1 MGSKGG
7 GDTQTSQVKLPAWI
21 DAAAKKN
28 LAAAYNV
35 SGNMMGPYSGQRVA
49 GMTDAQMGN
58 ISGLQQNVGSTNPAF
73 AYAQGISGGVANYQP
88 SQINAGY
95 LANTDLSSYMN
106 PYTQSVIGSGLSA
119 LDQQRMQALNQVGDT
134 AVKAGAFGG
143 SRQGISEGVTN
154 AQAASSAGSLA
165 SSLMAQNYGQ
175 AQSAATNDLQR
186 NFLQQQYN
194 QQAGLTGAQLN
205 LSAANQLGN
214 LAEQGQNAFLKGN
227 VAAMGGQD
235 AIQAQNQRMLD
246 AFKQYYTE
254 QQQFPLQ
261 QLQIPLQAL
270 GMSPYGQTQ
279 TTTGGGMSSNPA
291 MGALGG
297 AASGAAMGTAIMPG
311 WGTAIGG
318 VAGGLYGLLAS

>member
-1 MGSKGG
+1 MGKSSGQP
-7 GDTQTSQVKLPAWI
+7 QTSKVTLPAWVTN
-21 DAAAKKN
+21 AGQRN
-28 LAAAYNV
+28 LAASYDVAA
-35 SGNMMGPYSGQRVA
+35 NMAGPYSGQRVA

-58 ISGLQQNVGSTNPAF
+58 INSLQQNVGSTNPAF
-73 AYAQGISGGVANYQP
+73 AYAQDIAGGVGSYQP

-106 PYTQSVIGSGLSA
+106 PYTQNVIGSGLSA

-134 AVKAGAFGG
+134 AVRAGAFGG

-154 AQAASSAGSLA
+154 AQSAASAGSLA
-165 SSLMAQNYGQ
+165 SNLMAQNYAQ
-175 AQSAATNDLQR
+175 AQAAATNDLQR
-186 NFLQQQYN
+186 NFQMQQYN
-194 QQAGLTGAQLN
+194 QSAGLTGAQLN
-205 LSAANQLGN
+205 LAGALGLGT

-235 AIQAQNQRMLD
+235 AISAQNQRMLD
-246 AFKQYYTE
+246 AQRQYYAE

-270 GMSPYGQTQ
+270 GMTPYGQTQ
-279 TTTGGGMSSNPA
+279 TTTGGGGSSSPV

-297 AASGAAMGTAIMPG
+297 AASGFAMSGGNPIGAA
-311 WGTAIGG
+311 
-318 VAGGLYGLLAS
+318 VGGLAGLLGS